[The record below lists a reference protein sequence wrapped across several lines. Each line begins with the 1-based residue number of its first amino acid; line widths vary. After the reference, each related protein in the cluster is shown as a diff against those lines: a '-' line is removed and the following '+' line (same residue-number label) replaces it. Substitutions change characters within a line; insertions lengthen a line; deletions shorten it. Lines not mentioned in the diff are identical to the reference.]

1 MSQYIKITKDDE
13 LAHYGV
19 LGMRW
24 GKRRGPTATKKTVKK
39 SNSLKSKV
47 DKALD
52 SPERRK
58 ALKKYYKGKDNGD
71 HAITA
76 LASVAVAQ
84 LGGSLLVRTGNTAAG
99 AALAT
104 MGTAY
109 ALGTLAGNMYNQ
121 AEYDRRYKK

>member
-1 MSQYIKITKDDE
+1 MKDDE
-13 LAHYGV
+13 LTHYGV
-19 LGMRW
+19 IGMKW
-24 GKRRGPTATKKTVKK
+24 GRRKSQSYSGGSNSKKKTGKK
-39 SNSLKSKV
+39 RDSLKSRV

-84 LGGSLLVRTGNTAAG
+84 IGGSLLVRTGNTAAG